1 MSNADWPSIAL
12 ALGVGLV
19 LLAASEAF
27 RRRRHSRLRLSKKA
41 KLLSWD
47 EARARSAQLSQYE
60 LQTLRSNFYV
70 GTADRGLVAGTFVAL
85 LVSRRPMRPKSFDLL
100 AVALRDP
107 LGQELEVLL
116 TTTDLSEVL
125 KAQEEF
131 KLAFLPSGAEADA
144 LWSKHF
150 R

>member
-1 MSNADWPSIAL
+1 
-12 ALGVGLV
+12 
-19 LLAASEAF
+19 
-27 RRRRHSRLRLSKKA
+27 
-41 KLLSWD
+41 
-47 EARARSAQLSQYE
+47 
-60 LQTLRSNFYV
+60 
-70 GTADRGLVAGTFVAL
+70 
-85 LVSRRPMRPKSFDLL
+85 MRPKSFDLL